1 MFEGAEFHRER
12 THYTVGLRGRFAIPD
27 AKRLAIRRRHLGE
40 TRADKFLNVFQMAV
54 GFLLGGLD
62 VTDALQIGNHTLES
76 ACWWQSIVLVR
87 DDAG

>member
-1 MFEGAEFHRER
+1 
-12 THYTVGLRGRFAIPD
+12 
-27 AKRLAIRRRHLGE
+27 
-40 TRADKFLNVFQMAV
+40 MAV